1 MFSPLRVVIQLGV
14 KLGVHA
20 SKKAR
25 ACLAVSSRGG
35 SCMLSNLFN
44 SPSSHVESRFISLLC
59 SSDHARFSFSRRT
72 FKRRISCT
80 VISGLSGI
88 FSVVVSVCC
97 VLLSVI
103 VICSI
108 SFLRPAC
115 CSSRGD
121 IFLCCLGVILSRRCY
136 SPRPL
141 LPPVPC
147 ARHTPLLRPCSCGY
161 KASVP
166 CELRALPC
174 RP

>member
-115 CSSRGD
+115 CLSRGD
-121 IFLCCLGVILSRRCY
+121 IFMLPCCY
-136 SPRPL
+136 SI
-141 LPPVPC
+141 
-147 ARHTPLLRPCSCGY
+147 TPLLLAAASFASC
-161 KASVP
+161 A
-166 CELRALPC
+166 LRASYSAFAALLM
-174 RP
+174 RL